1 MKNLNEMKARQKDF
15 VGHLRGLTEKYVAGL
30 EKEKIQTILLSG
42 SVARGDYFPGKLGG
56 YVDLIVMTK
65 EPNFDANTVF
75 GKDIEPEIPYHC
87 VETFIDDEKIGFE
100 IDIRPF
106 VYVHKFETFDEP
118 GKWSILE
125 SKILY
130 DENDL
135 FSKELSKIEFLKK
148 KELKSY
154 IVAEAMRV
162 LKDSGFFGKTLC
174 SSVSENLNSSQKDEL
189 LVSTNELFEKDPLI
203 AMCIEK
209 NLFTF
214 DMISNLDDRSIQK
227 ILRETDSDTL
237 AMALKNAP
245 ENIQEKIF
253 RNMSKRAANLVKEDM
268 EFLGP
273 VKPDDVNAARDEMIK
288 TVIALSGKGEIVVSS
303 YWE

>member
-1 MKNLNEMKARQKDF
+1 MTEQILKNFEDTHQKITA
-15 VGHLRGLTEKYVAGL
+15 VLTDYV
-30 EKEKIQTILLSG
+30 T
-42 SVARGDYFPGKLGG
+42 GG
-56 YVDLIVMTK
+56 YVKT
-65 EPNFDANTVF
+65 
-75 GKDIEPEIPYHC
+75 
-87 VETFIDDEKIGFE
+87 
-100 IDIRPF
+100 
-106 VYVHKFETFDEP
+106 
-118 GKWSILE
+118 
-125 SKILY
+125 
-130 DENDL
+130 
-135 FSKELSKIEFLKK
+135 LSKLLVYMEQKQAEEALLNLPEPVQSKVREAYKNLSGKK
-148 KELKSY
+148 ITDPE

-162 LKDSGFFGKTLC
+162 LKDSGFFGKALC
-174 SSVSENLNSSQKDEL
+174 ASVSENLNSSQKDEL

-214 DMISNLDDRSIQK
+214 NMIPSLDDRSVQR
-227 ILRETDSDTL
+227 ILRETARDTL

-268 EFLGP
+268 EFFGP
-273 VKPDDVNAARDEMIK
+273 VKPDDVNAARDKIIK

>member
-1 MKNLNEMKARQKDF
+1 MTEQILKNFENTHQKIAAILID
-15 VGHLRGLTEKYVAGL
+15 YV
-30 EKEKIQTILLSG
+30 T
-42 SVARGDYFPGKLGG
+42 GG
-56 YVDLIVMTK
+56 YVRTLSKLLVYMGQK
-65 EPNFDANTVF
+65 QAEEALLNLPEPVQSKVRETYKNLS
-75 GKDIEPEIPYHC
+75 GKKITDPEI
-87 VETFIDDEKIGFE
+87 I
-100 IDIRPF
+100 
-106 VYVHKFETFDEP
+106 
-118 GKWSILE
+118 
-125 SKILY
+125 
-130 DENDL
+130 
-135 FSKELSKIEFLKK
+135 
-148 KELKSY
+148 
-154 IVAEAMRV
+154 AEAMRV

-174 SSVSENLNSSQKDEL
+174 ASVSENLNSSQKDEL

-253 RNMSKRAANLVKEDM
+253 RNMSKRATNLVKEDM

-273 VKPDDVNAARDEMIK
+273 VKPDDVNAARDKIIK

>member
-227 ILRETDSDTL
+227 ILRETARDTL

-268 EFLGP
+268 EFFDP

>member
-1 MKNLNEMKARQKDF
+1 MTEQILKNFEGTHQKIAA
-15 VGHLRGLTEKYVAGL
+15 VLTDYV
-30 EKEKIQTILLSG
+30 T
-42 SVARGDYFPGKLGG
+42 GG
-56 YVDLIVMTK
+56 YVRT
-65 EPNFDANTVF
+65 
-75 GKDIEPEIPYHC
+75 
-87 VETFIDDEKIGFE
+87 
-100 IDIRPF
+100 
-106 VYVHKFETFDEP
+106 
-118 GKWSILE
+118 
-125 SKILY
+125 
-130 DENDL
+130 
-135 FSKELSKIEFLKK
+135 LSKLLVYMGQKQAEEALLNLPEPVQSKVREAYKNLSGKK
-148 KELKSY
+148 ITDPE

-214 DMISNLDDRSIQK
+214 DMIPSLDDRSVQR
-227 ILRETDSDTL
+227 ILRETARDTL
-237 AMALKNAP
+237 VMALKNAP

-253 RNMSKRAANLVKEDM
+253 RNMSKRAANSVKEDI

-273 VKPDDVNAARDEMIK
+273 VRPDDVNAARDKIIK
-288 TVIALSGKGEIVVSS
+288 TVIALSAKGEIIVSS

>member
-1 MKNLNEMKARQKDF
+1 MTEQILKNFENTHQKIAAI
-15 VGHLRGLTEKYVAGL
+15 LTDYV
-30 EKEKIQTILLSG
+30 T
-42 SVARGDYFPGKLGG
+42 GG
-56 YVDLIVMTK
+56 YVKT
-65 EPNFDANTVF
+65 
-75 GKDIEPEIPYHC
+75 
-87 VETFIDDEKIGFE
+87 
-100 IDIRPF
+100 
-106 VYVHKFETFDEP
+106 
-118 GKWSILE
+118 
-125 SKILY
+125 
-130 DENDL
+130 
-135 FSKELSKIEFLKK
+135 LSKLLVYIGQKQAEEALLNLPEPVQSKVREAYKNLSGKK
-148 KELKSY
+148 ITDPE

-174 SSVSENLNSSQKDEL
+174 ASVSENLNSSQKDEL

-227 ILRETDSDTL
+227 ILQETARDTL
-237 AMALKNAP
+237 AIALKNAP

-253 RNMSKRAANLVKEDM
+253 RNMSKRAANSVKEDM
-268 EFLGP
+268 EFFGP
-273 VKPDDVNAARDEMIK
+273 VRPDDVNAARDEMIK